1 MGALAGAATASFLV
15 EAFQYYV
22 GGDLLGFAFLKDVGA
37 AAGSMGGVA
46 AAALVPIA
54 LGVNPTYAI
63 LVGVSVA
70 GYGIL
75 PGFLAGY
82 VLSFIVPQIE
92 KRVPQGLDLIVTIC
106 FAAPLSRAIAMYSS
120 PLVNSTLLNI
130 GGILESAS
138 HASPVLMGIILGGII
153 TVVATAPLS
162 SMALTAM
169 LGLTGT
175 PMAIGA
181 LSVMGSSFMNGVFF
195 HRMGFGDKKTTIAVA
210 IEPLTQADIIS
221 ANPIPV
227 YVTNFIGG
235 ALAGTIVA
243 LYGLVNQATGTAT
256 PIAGLMVMYG
266 FNNPLVVTKVALM
279 CAAAGIFAGWLG
291 SIIFKNYK
299 IKIMRKYILFIYMVC
314 HLLHVYAGNLEN
326 KINSS
331 YPHLVRVSMIKTLG
345 SHQTPVTIEVS
356 SPVRG
361 IISNYNGINSIVETP
376 VIIGPNLVMLS
387 FRISGPFESGVH
399 YRSLHITNSLGYD
412 KIVKISS
419 IDTFQ
424 DVIPLD
430 PNATT
435 VITIMITD

>member
-1 MGALAGAATASFLV
+1 MEIVKGVVLLLIVLAGFSLFSLKAPKGMKAMGALAGAATASFLV

-70 GYGIL
+70 GFGIL

-82 VLSFIVPQIE
+82 ALSFIVPQIE

-106 FAAPLSRAIAMYSS
+106 FAAPLARAIAMFSS

-138 HASPVLMGIILGGII
+138 HASPILMGIILGGII

-235 ALAGTIVA
+235 AIAGVIVA

-266 FNNPLVVTKVALM
+266 FNHPMVVTKVALM

-299 IKIMRKYILFIYMVC
+299 IKTIYD
-314 HLLHVYAGNLEN
+314 
-326 KINSS
+326 I
-331 YPHLVRVSMIKTLG
+331 
-345 SHQTPVTIEVS
+345 
-356 SPVRG
+356 RG
-361 IISNYNGINSIVETP
+361 
-376 VIIGPNLVMLS
+376 
-387 FRISGPFESGVH
+387 
-399 YRSLHITNSLGYD
+399 
-412 KIVKISS
+412 
-419 IDTFQ
+419 
-424 DVIPLD
+424 
-430 PNATT
+430 
-435 VITIMITD
+435 

>member
-1 MGALAGAATASFLV
+1 M
-15 EAFQYYV
+15 
-22 GGDLLGFAFLKDVGA
+22 
-37 AAGSMGGVA
+37 
-46 AAALVPIA
+46 PIA

-82 VLSFIVPQIE
+82 ILAFIVPQIE

-106 FAAPLSRAIAMYSS
+106 FAAPLARAIAMYSS
-120 PLVNSTLLNI
+120 PIVNSTLLNI

-138 HASPVLMGIILGGII
+138 HASPILMGIILGGII

-221 ANPIPV
+221 ANPVPV

-235 ALAGTIVA
+235 ALAGVIVA

-266 FNNPLVVTKVALM
+266 FNHPMVVTKVALM

-299 IKIMRKYILFIYMVC
+299 IKTIYD
-314 HLLHVYAGNLEN
+314 
-326 KINSS
+326 I
-331 YPHLVRVSMIKTLG
+331 
-345 SHQTPVTIEVS
+345 
-356 SPVRG
+356 RG
-361 IISNYNGINSIVETP
+361 
-376 VIIGPNLVMLS
+376 
-387 FRISGPFESGVH
+387 
-399 YRSLHITNSLGYD
+399 
-412 KIVKISS
+412 
-419 IDTFQ
+419 
-424 DVIPLD
+424 
-430 PNATT
+430 
-435 VITIMITD
+435 